1 MKVFIKYAVLAFVL
15 VPFLIQG
22 QTKSNLKLEKQIA
35 AYNDALQYEKSIVLL
50 TTILSDEDTSEF
62 DKYYAF
68 LLKSYTYKRLFNY
81 PKTLEALDKAYTYG
95 IKSDKKE
102 EVKNTILAQKS
113 FLYFDTREYKKAQI
127 LMNELALAD
136 YKYISPDDKSWIVM
150 QEGYLF
156 FLDKNYI
163 ESEKKYDSAI
173 EILAQCGPNNL
184 PNVYGKKIQ
193 LYNEMKLPAKRDA
206 AFNKGLQIAIKYKK
220 IKYQLYL
227 YEILTDA
234 FQKNN
239 DFKNAFLTQQK
250 FDSIGTLY
258 NNAENSGK
266 LEIIEQNL
274 EKEKQKLTLKNEKL
288 QKYILYGF
296 VIFLIGIL
304 YFMLNLYRSNKQ
316 RRILAEIENTKMYN
330 DIERLTKELDEKG
343 NSKMDLSK
351 FNLSS
356 RQLEIITAIQNGF
369 SNKEIANQLY
379 ISENTVKYHL
389 KVIYEILDIGHRN
402 EIV

>member
-1 MKVFIKYAVLAFVL
+1 
-15 VPFLIQG
+15 
-22 QTKSNLKLEKQIA
+22 
-35 AYNDALQYEKSIVLL
+35 
-50 TTILSDEDTSEF
+50 
-62 DKYYAF
+62 
-68 LLKSYTYKRLFNY
+68 
-81 PKTLEALDKAYTYG
+81 
-95 IKSDKKE
+95 
-102 EVKNTILAQKS
+102 
-113 FLYFDTREYKKAQI
+113 
-127 LMNELALAD
+127 MNELALAD

-316 RRILAEIENTKMYN
+316 RRILAEKENTKMYN

>member
-127 LMNELALAD
+127 LMNELALVD

-163 ESEKKYDSAI
+163 ESEKKYDRAI
-173 EILAQCGPNNL
+173 EILTQCGPNNL

-220 IKYQLYL
+220 IR
-227 YEILTDA
+227 
-234 FQKNN
+234 
-239 DFKNAFLTQQK
+239 
-250 FDSIGTLY
+250 Y
-258 NNAENSGK
+258 NG
-266 LEIIEQNL
+266 QN
-274 EKEKQKLTLKNEKL
+274 
-288 QKYILYGF
+288 
-296 VIFLIGIL
+296 
-304 YFMLNLYRSNKQ
+304 
-316 RRILAEIENTKMYN
+316 
-330 DIERLTKELDEKG
+330 
-343 NSKMDLSK
+343 
-351 FNLSS
+351 
-356 RQLEIITAIQNGF
+356 
-369 SNKEIANQLY
+369 
-379 ISENTVKYHL
+379 
-389 KVIYEILDIGHRN
+389 
-402 EIV
+402 